1 MDPSTLVLVSEA
13 ILSLYPI
20 LIRTLPTTLM
30 TQWFARF
37 LVFPVLAYALSSTQE
52 VPSLSSL
59 LLRPSTL
66 FGGLVNLVHIAA
78 SYVSFALLPAGTALS
93 LFYTY
98 PLWNLLAGW
107 LFFDEGLSAQ
117 TLVLVAVAMI
127 GVWLL
132 TIDKATEKAQ
142 PVDKAQPV
150 TPLRPP
156 LTPPSPLAM
165 NHTTG
170 IAAAV
175 LAALTETLLYVF
187 VRKTAPLTAS
197 TPFRAI
203 LQLYPLG
210 LLVLLGAIA
219 YRPAELDLTPSTLL
233 TLVGFNALVGFV
245 GYATRFYTIPKV
257 STLTF
262 SLLSFVGVVFG
273 YLWGH
278 LFTSDQTTPLSWLGS
293 GLIVIAAFV
302 ARYQNDPRHG

>member
-1 MDPSTLVLVSEA
+1 MEPSLLVLVSEA

-30 TQWFARF
+30 TQWLARF
-37 LVFPVLAYALSSTQE
+37 LVFPVLAYALSSAQE
-52 VPSLSSL
+52 VPSLSTL
-59 LLRPSTL
+59 LSRPSTIL
-66 FGGLVNLVHIAA
+66 GGLLNLVHIGA

-98 PLWNLLAGW
+98 PLFNVIAGW
-107 LFFDEGLSAQ
+107 LFFNEQISPM
-117 TLVLVAVAMI
+117 TLVLLAMAMA

-132 TIDKATEKAQ
+132 ARESTSSTNTHV
-142 PVDKAQPV
+142 PT
-150 TPLRPP
+150 TPSEP
-156 LTPPSPLAM
+156 LK
-165 NHTTG
+165 G
-170 IAAAV
+170 VAAAL

-187 VRKTAPLTAS
+187 VRKTTTSTAS

-210 LLVLLGAIA
+210 LLVLVAAIA
-219 YRPAELDLTPSTLL
+219 IRPAEIDLTPSTLL
-233 TLVGFNALVGFV
+233 TLFGFNALVGFT

-273 YLWGH
+273 YVWGH
-278 LFTSDQTTPLSWLGS
+278 FFTTDRTTPLSWLGS
-293 GLIVIAAFV
+293 GLIVLTAFI
-302 ARYQNDPRHG
+302 ARYQKDPRQ